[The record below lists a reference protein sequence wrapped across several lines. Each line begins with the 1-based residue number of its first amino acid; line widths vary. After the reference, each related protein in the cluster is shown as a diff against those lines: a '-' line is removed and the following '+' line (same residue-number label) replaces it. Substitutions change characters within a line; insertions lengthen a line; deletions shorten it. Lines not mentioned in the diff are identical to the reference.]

1 MALDLKAYF
10 ANIPRRQVLLMVG
23 ILFVGIGALFYFVP
37 YKPLLDDKA
46 RLQKDWDG
54 LQVRLRESQ
63 FLATQRDR
71 LEQEIKRLEAQ
82 LARALVRLPEEKEI
96 AALLTQVA
104 SLGQQSGLD
113 LLSFRP
119 RPPALKDFYA
129 EVPIDLRVEGTY
141 HSLGAFLDR
150 VGRLERLV
158 TITDLRVAPLARAAD
173 RRTVHTITA
182 EFTATTY
189 TFGGKEAPPAPPRA
203 APTPAEARR

>member
-23 ILFVGIGALFYFVP
+23 VLFVGVGVLFYFGP
-37 YKPLLDDKA
+37 YKPLLEENA
-46 RLQKDWDG
+46 RLQKDMAG

-82 LARALVRLPEEKEI
+82 LAKALVRLPEEKEI

-104 SLGQQSGLD
+104 GLGQQSGLEM
-113 LLSFRP
+113 LNFQP
-119 RPPALKDFYA
+119 KPPSAKDFYA

-141 HSLGAFLDR
+141 HNLGMFLDR
-150 VGRLERLV
+150 IGRLERLV
-158 TITDLRVAPLARAAD
+158 TITDLRVAPLGRGPD
-173 RRTVHTITA
+173 RRGPH
-182 EFTATTY
+182 
-189 TFGGKEAPPAPPRA
+189 
-203 APTPAEARR
+203 